1 MAAFSGQTLLPGA
14 RSKSETAWNV
24 AVMKFYDGSK
34 RFWIVVSVF
43 GVIVAILG
51 WFSFLAIKQ
60 RRDMAAVREYV
71 SRVQPQLD
79 ADPRFKDV
87 RLLGYGCDYIMH
99 PYMPVLG
106 TVPTQLFVI
115 MHPDDHGQ
123 VVPSRRGRPLR
134 DALAL
139 LAQAAPP
146 DPEFGTDMEAVLRD
160 VGRAPAD
167 PWAPS

>member
-1 MAAFSGQTLLPGA
+1 
-14 RSKSETAWNV
+14 
-24 AVMKFYDGSK
+24 MKFYDGSK

-51 WFSFLAIKQ
+51 WFTFLAIKQ

-87 RLLGYGCDYIMH
+87 RLLGYSCDYIMH

-106 TVPTQLFVI
+106 TVPTQRDWEALGSFIRDSKPPFHVTLNI
-115 MHPDDHGQ
+115 VYIGSNQEP
-123 VVPSRRGRPLR
+123 PSIK
-134 DALAL
+134 
-139 LAQAAPP
+139 
-146 DPEFGTDMEAVLRD
+146 
-160 VGRAPAD
+160 
-167 PWAPS
+167 